1 MKSTACIAVIV
12 SVALLQACAAV
23 EYYAQAIGGHL
34 DLIARAV
41 PIEERLREPDLAA
54 PLRVKLQRV
63 AAIRDFASRELALPD
78 NGSYRRY
85 AELDRAFVV
94 WNVFAAPEYSVK
106 PVESCFPVAGC
117 VSYRGF
123 YREADAQAHAASL
136 RARGYDVHI
145 GGVPAYSTLGWFD
158 DPVLSTF
165 IRYPDAEVAR
175 LIFHELAHQVAYVKN
190 DTVFNE
196 SFAVAVE
203 QEGVQRWLVRNGTM
217 QERAAHETLQLRRR
231 EFVALVTSH
240 RDRLAAFYAQAIEAE
255 KKREGK
261 ARLLA
266 GMIED
271 YGRLK
276 AGWGGFSGFDRIF
289 AQGANNALLAS
300 VTAYT
305 ERVPAFRALLAGKG
319 GDLPAFYA
327 EVRELARLDKPARDA
342 RLAGLA
348 DPGNWGVML
357 RTVAASRASCR
368 RGARPGAGTRHR
380 GFSSPGARPA
390 SHTSRRR
397 SSRAECHR
405 W

>member
-1 MKSTACIAVIV
+1 MRVVVLAL
-12 SVALLQACAAV
+12 VALLQACAAV

-34 DLIARAV
+34 DLISRAV
-41 PIEERLREPDLAA
+41 PIEERLREPDLTP

-63 AAIRDFASRELALPD
+63 VAIRDFTTRELALPD

-85 AELDRAFVV
+85 AELDRPSVV
-94 WNVFAAPEYSVK
+94 WNVFAAPEFSVK

-117 VSYRGF
+117 VSYRGY

-136 RARGYDVHI
+136 RAQGYDVHI

-203 QEGVQRWLVRNGTM
+203 QEGVERWLARRGTPE
-217 QERAAHETLQLRRR
+217 ERVAHETLQLRRR
-231 EFVALVTSH
+231 EFVALVLAY
-240 RDRLAAFYAQAIEAE
+240 RDRLAAFYGQVLTAE
-255 KKREGK
+255 EKREGK
-261 ARLLA
+261 ARLFAAML
-266 GMIED
+266 ED

-276 AGWGGFSGFDRIF
+276 AGWGGFSGFDRVF
-289 AQGANNALLAS
+289 ARGANNALLAS

-305 ERVPAFRALLAGKG
+305 ERVPAFRALLARKG
-319 GDLPAFYA
+319 GDLVAFYA
-327 EVRELARLDKPARDA
+327 EVKELARLDKPARDA
-342 RLAGLA
+342 RLVELA
-348 DPGNWGVML
+348 
-357 RTVAASRASCR
+357 
-368 RGARPGAGTRHR
+368 AR
-380 GFSSPGARPA
+380 
-390 SHTSRRR
+390 
-397 SSRAECHR
+397 
-405 W
+405 